1 MSQPIKL
8 IPLFWNTMDPNLSK
22 VKLLVWIYRKW
33 NYPKFTNIYIT
44 SRRQL
49 IKMYFIIYLTI
60 IIWWYRKC
68 YCFPSINFAELGTVP
83 HVGKRKIS
91 HFETGECKIHGQHLI
106 CCFQECSARCGS
118 GTDKNEPI
126 EGQVESL
133 LVKDGFGS
141 DWDGYGF
148 RYHCL
153 PHFNS
158 NWNMNTDTVEY

>member
-1 MSQPIKL
+1 
-8 IPLFWNTMDPNLSK
+8 
-22 VKLLVWIYRKW
+22 
-33 NYPKFTNIYIT
+33 
-44 SRRQL
+44 
-49 IKMYFIIYLTI
+49 MYFIIYLTI

-141 DWDGYGF
+141 DCDGYGF
-148 RYHCL
+148 STTVYHIL
-153 PHFNS
+153 IQIGIQIRIMS
-158 NWNMNTDTVEY
+158 NTNAKRISRIRIRILISTLFRR